1 MRVLFVTWAW
11 PSHLYALV
19 PFAWACRNDGHEVLM
34 ASQPGL
40 LAELLATGLPAAT
53 VGADVDAAAMV
64 RDYALPRE
72 QDRPRQTGTG
82 GPAGRGP
89 RALQMFTRLAEAMT
103 GELIELGRRWQP
115 ELIVYE
121 PTALAGPLAAAALG
135 VPAVRH
141 LYGTDL
147 MLRARPV
154 LPAALEP
161 LMREHGIG
169 EIEPFGVATLDPTPA
184 SLQVPGDYRRLQVRH
199 VPYNGPGRLPALLP
213 ARSDRPRVL
222 ITWGHTM
229 AKLAPDRFLAG
240 EVARALARGT
250 DQLDLVLA
258 ISSAQQPLLGSVPDE
273 ATVLVDTPIDLVLP
287 GCDLVV
293 AHGGASTVLTALGHG
308 VPLLLIPQLPDH
320 AGHAARVLAA
330 GVGEVLTRDEASPE
344 AIREQV
350 ARLLRGPQ
358 RATAAG
364 VAAEMAKQPTG
375 PQVLAELTDLIRP

>member
-53 VGADVDAAAMV
+53 VGADVDATAMV

-154 LPAALEP
+154 LPTALEP
-161 LMREHGIG
+161 LMREHGID
-169 EIEPFGVATLDPTPA
+169 EVEPFGVATLDPTPA
-184 SLQVPGDYRRLQVRH
+184 SLQLPGDYRRLQVRH
-199 VPYNGPGRLPALLP
+199 VSYNGPGRLPAMPP
-213 ARSDRPRVL
+213 ARPGRPRVL

-240 EVARALARGT
+240 EVARALAPDTGR
-250 DQLDLVLA
+250 LDLVLA
-258 ISSAQQPLLGSVPDE
+258 ISSAQRPLLGAVPDE

-287 GCDLVV
+287 GCELVV

-350 ARLLRGPQ
+350 AGLLRGPQ
-358 RATAAG
+358 PAAAAG